1 VTTTGNAS
9 FVATNA
15 ITLNDNG
22 TDVLSVAGNASFKG
36 STIDIGP
43 AGGFNALSLTFDSVG
58 NVTIQEDSAT
68 EVTGTNKA
76 AVLSLTSGG
85 AITDAVGTSVTTTG
99 SASFIATD
107 AITLNDNGT
116 DVLSVAGNASFKGS
130 AIDIGPAGS
139 FNAASLT
146 FDSVGNVTIQ
156 EDSATEVTGIN
167 TAAVLSLTSASAI
180 TDAAGTSVT
189 TTGNASFVA
198 TNAITLNDNGTDV
211 LSVAGNASFRG
222 SAINIGPAGSFN
234 AVSLTFDSTG
244 NVTIQEDSA
253 TEVTGTNKAAVLSLT
268 SAGAITDA
276 AGTSVTTTGNASFTA
291 TDAITLNDNGTD
303 VLSVAGNASFKGSA
317 IDIGPAG
324 SFNALSLTFD
334 SIGNVTIQEDSA
346 TELSG
351 TNKAAILSL
360 TSAGAITDA
369 AGTSVTTTGN
379 ASFTATDAITLNDN
393 GGDVLSVAGNA
404 NFKGSAISIGSAGTF
419 NALSLTFDSAGNVT
433 IQEDSATEVTGT
445 NKAAVLSLTSAGAIT
460 DAAGTSVTTTGNASF
475 TATDAITLNDDGS
488 DVLSVAGN
496 ASFKGS
502 AINVGPAGTFN
513 ALSLT
518 FDSTGNVTIQ
528 EDSDS
533 ELTGTNKAAVLSL
546 TSAGAIT
553 DASGTSVTTTG
564 NASFKAND
572 AITLND
578 NGTDVLTVAGN
589 ASFTG
594 TIINVGPTGTFNAQ
608 SLTFNSSGNT
618 TIQEDSDTDLQGVS
632 IVGSIAQSDRLLKLT
647 SAGSI
652 TDTVN
657 ATRPVS
663 SLTVFGDAELTA
675 GANISLTD
683 VADSQIDV
691 KGLATFITSN
701 SVTVGGPGVS
711 NFGSISIYGS
721 LSTPAI
727 ATATATIFEDSDSQL
742 MQVRA
747 GTLNF
752 DSKGYIKNLK
762 ENEVFVSGTATL
774 SAAEYIH
781 LGRVD
786 IAKVSAVSKGV
797 SDLGLTQTADSTLAN
812 PKFLYQL
819 NQTADDKGSSAV
831 ESLEAFSAHS
841 ATTQFIGKSEA
852 TLRKDFSYIESYAR
866 SYGLFISNNRALEV
880 VSLTASDPLVV
891 GEPAPKQPNIYVETL
906 DGDITVTGAVTTV
919 SSDAKNGGVILVADQ
934 NLKIQGAGVIETQQ
948 VSNPAALQRVLS
960 NQLAADAMDGGDG
973 RDVWVTTKYLYYGT
987 QSNTEDLLN
996 SKRHQ
1001 IATTFGQ
1008 AGEIGFQ
1015 FVVQYGDAAI
1025 GFFNGVVRAFGNKG
1039 EVSKSSVYGTG
1050 EPLVPSVPNSTP
1062 ILAHVDTGV
1071 LATTNFA
1078 TFLRNA
1084 GASEPNLYYN
1094 QFFLATNPVIE
1105 STVVMRRSTDFFLF
1119 ADGGASDLA
1128 TVVDRTTVEDTS
1140 ISYSGSP
1147 MIEGMTM
1154 PEDYVPMVII
1164 DNTVQVVLPIDTS
1177 YNSFLIDYDPPKAL
1191 SSGDVEVAIYK
1202 VKFDDL
1208 NGNGQVDEGEEP
1220 SAEEILDPKQDR
1232 IMRETKDTKGAVA
1245 PTPEQIRQWQS
1256 EYEKDPTKTSGSY
1269 SVIGTDRLRG
1279 EVVFGTFIIRDAAED
1294 NTQSNESPEPEANGN
1309 VEPSKDSGA
1318 YLPNQTLPL
1327 PAVLESMPRSAT
1339 MQQTVGVHDVR
1350 FQMIQEFGWAQPSS
1364 ENKVDNEM
1372 NPVSED
1378 FSPVASSVALGSLL
1392 WLKGFRER
1400 RSSDESTDNAQ
1411 KIDYSRVARKWRRF
1425 IESK

>member
-1 VTTTGNAS
+1 
-9 FVATNA
+9 
-15 ITLNDNG
+15 
-22 TDVLSVAGNASFKG
+22 
-36 STIDIGP
+36 
-43 AGGFNALSLTFDSVG
+43 
-58 NVTIQEDSAT
+58 
-68 EVTGTNKA
+68 
-76 AVLSLTSGG
+76 
-85 AITDAVGTSVTTTG
+85 
-99 SASFIATD
+99 
-107 AITLNDNGT
+107 
-116 DVLSVAGNASFKGS
+116 
-130 AIDIGPAGS
+130 
-139 FNAASLT
+139 
-146 FDSVGNVTIQ
+146 
-156 EDSATEVTGIN
+156 
-167 TAAVLSLTSASAI
+167 
-180 TDAAGTSVT
+180 
-189 TTGNASFVA
+189 
-198 TNAITLNDNGTDV
+198 
-211 LSVAGNASFRG
+211 
-222 SAINIGPAGSFN
+222 
-234 AVSLTFDSTG
+234 
-244 NVTIQEDSA
+244 
-253 TEVTGTNKAAVLSLT
+253 
-268 SAGAITDA
+268 
-276 AGTSVTTTGNASFTA
+276 
-291 TDAITLNDNGTD
+291 
-303 VLSVAGNASFKGSA
+303 
-317 IDIGPAG
+317 
-324 SFNALSLTFD
+324 
-334 SIGNVTIQEDSA
+334 
-346 TELSG
+346 
-351 TNKAAILSL
+351 
-360 TSAGAITDA
+360 
-369 AGTSVTTTGN
+369 
-379 ASFTATDAITLNDN
+379 
-393 GGDVLSVAGNA
+393 
-404 NFKGSAISIGSAGTF
+404 
-419 NALSLTFDSAGNVT
+419 
-433 IQEDSATEVTGT
+433 
-445 NKAAVLSLTSAGAIT
+445 
-460 DAAGTSVTTTGNASF
+460 
-475 TATDAITLNDDGS
+475 
-488 DVLSVAGN
+488 
-496 ASFKGS
+496 
-502 AINVGPAGTFN
+502 
-513 ALSLT
+513 
-518 FDSTGNVTIQ
+518 
-528 EDSDS
+528 
-533 ELTGTNKAAVLSL
+533 
-546 TSAGAIT
+546 
-553 DASGTSVTTTG
+553 
-564 NASFKAND
+564 
-572 AITLND
+572 
-578 NGTDVLTVAGN
+578 
-589 ASFTG
+589 
-594 TIINVGPTGTFNAQ
+594 
-608 SLTFNSSGNT
+608 
-618 TIQEDSDTDLQGVS
+618 
-632 IVGSIAQSDRLLKLT
+632 
-647 SAGSI
+647 
-652 TDTVN
+652 
-657 ATRPVS
+657 
-663 SLTVFGDAELTA
+663 
-675 GANISLTD
+675 
-683 VADSQIDV
+683 
-691 KGLATFITSN
+691 
-701 SVTVGGPGVS
+701 
-711 NFGSISIYGS
+711 
-721 LSTPAI
+721 
-727 ATATATIFEDSDSQL
+727 
-742 MQVRA
+742 
-747 GTLNF
+747 
-752 DSKGYIKNLK
+752 
-762 ENEVFVSGTATL
+762 
-774 SAAEYIH
+774 
-781 LGRVD
+781 
-786 IAKVSAVSKGV
+786 VSAVSKGV

-891 GEPAPKQPNIYVETL
+891 GEPAPNQPNIYVETL